1 MSRTPDSPPAVAA
14 VTRRRFLK
22 GVVLP
27 AAAAAAAPALIAL
40 GGKDADAAVKKA
52 KKPAA
57 PAAPAAD
64 THALVRPDL
73 SVAHTPAER
82 EALEK
87 QWKQMLDTVATVR
100 KVPVPMGSEIATGA
114 LAPRRLRR
122 GEA

>member
-1 MSRTPDSPPAVAA
+1 MPRTPDGPPDATT

-27 AAAAAAAPALIAL
+27 AAAVAAAPTLIAL

-64 THALVRPDL
+64 THALVRPDF

-87 QWKQMLDTVATVR
+87 QWKQMLDTVATLR
-100 KVPVPMGSEIATGA
+100 KVSVPVGSEIATGA